1 VKHEENQPKPTNVF
15 RIMRADLL
23 ATEDWARL
31 AVAIGYDPTDVE
43 GQGRDILKRLSAMG
57 VKPVTNGDK
66 NA

>member
-1 VKHEENQPKPTNVF
+1 MEKEETNVF
-15 RIMRADLL
+15 RIMRADLI

-57 VKPVTNGDK
+57 VRPVTKD
-66 NA
+66 AV